1 MPDELVGIRPRAK
14 RDFFAGCNEPGSS
27 AYIAD
32 PDAFMKVWCARCRR
46 SECVRAKGYVAAWES
61 RMEEQVDY
69 LINAPRFSRV
79 ESNEHKALAGMMFT
93 SLEAKARRLEVAA
106 KRQDW
111 VVPSE
116 AEAETA
122 EDVASVREPA
132 KDNAESSV
140 VYQTDY
146 PSIDGRRTYHVELRT
161 SGHWSCECAGFQHR
175 KRCKH
180 ITAVRTWYEEQGT
193 DVMPVGVNT
202 TAPLM
207 NLERAVRAEAE
218 PSPGTTE
225 HDPWSPRSDRVVPV
239 GGTVVLGSVADD
251 PPDP

>member
-1 MPDELVGIRPRAK
+1 MPDELVGIRPRVK

-27 AYIAD
+27 AYIAE
-32 PDAFMKVWCARCRR
+32 PNAFMKVWCARCRR

-79 ESNEHKALAGMMFT
+79 ESKEHKALAGMSFA
-93 SLEAKARRLEVAA
+93 SLDAKARRLEVAA

-111 VVPSE
+111 VVPSKVE
-116 AEAETA
+116 NA
-122 EDVASVREPA
+122 EDAASVREPTNV
-132 KDNAESSV
+132 KSSV

-146 PSIDGRRTYHVELRT
+146 PSIDGRRRYHIELRT
-161 SGHWSCECAGFQHR
+161 SGHWFCECAGFQHR

-180 ITAVRTWYEEQGT
+180 IAAVRAWYEDQGN
-193 DVMPVGVNT
+193 DVMPVGIN

-207 NLERAVRAEAE
+207 NPKRAVRPEAE
-218 PSPGTTE
+218 PSLGATE
-225 HDPWSPRSDRVVPV
+225 QDPWAPRSDRVVPV
-239 GGTVVLGSVADD
+239 GGTVVLESVGDD